1 MRCGDPALGSRAP
14 RARASRA
21 SGGDRRPLVAAG
33 AFVLVVLLLVSAAAP
48 PAAEANGIL
57 GTGISIPNPISLI
70 GSGISSLLGGLG
82 GDIAK
87 LAVGAFEAII
97 RALFAPIAKFITT
110 QLIGWVI
117 TVPNL
122 TQGNVS
128 RLEQTVEAMGGG
140 LLGAV
145 ATISIIRYW
154 AAGFA
159 GGGDSGFAALEG
171 LVRTVGAALFLA
183 SWPWLFDT
191 GVHLTNLFTASLM
204 GSAAVVNQTAR
215 LLAAGLG
222 AGVALSF
229 TPIGLFCNIAMA
241 VAASLLFLGLLLLKV
256 VVSAST
262 ILVFVGMPLAAVA
275 WPVVPWVAR
284 AAMRAFAVC
293 LLVPVL
299 WALCFAAGG
308 AAMLNAISFNA
319 PSALNTL
326 LQPLVA
332 IVLLYVMLK
341 LPVHLAR
348 VAMLGAAP
356 LGGGFV
362 SRAVSYAAGSQVR
375 DAARQHLPSWA
386 GGQRDTQQSQPESR
400 TATRLR
406 NAATLAG
413 AAASGGAAAAGGGDG
428 RRREPAAP
436 PRAARPG
443 LRAQR
448 TVARMRRRRPPRPTP
463 RRALQNGL
471 QTPSFAGREQD
482 FANEKFEA
490 EFRERTN
497 PVSAEQ
503 ARAALASLPGGTQR
517 GIGQLVSDHGAGA
530 REHLAYQA
538 MGEWSPEEREALRTL
553 AAASPDVR
561 AQAVSDAVGRG
572 REWRRRERRRS
583 AAGRRYRGARRGRRR
598 ARARPASRG
607 RTAIRAARPRGPPA
621 TLATQSVPSATAS
634 SSPAPAGLARLG
646 PRPARRRR
654 GEACRRRRC
663 AGACRRRASRAVPA
677 PTNCSRTDK
686 EARSCTPL
694 PPISSRS
701 CASGTSPSARSP
713 RRSSG
718 SCSASCGRGSSR
730 RCTGCWAR

>member
-1 MRCGDPALGSRAP
+1 MRSIGARRRSSVRLESAAGESRPASSRNH
-14 RARASRA
+14 
-21 SGGDRRPLVAAG
+21 RPLVAA
-33 AFVLVVLLLVSAAAP
+33 ATFVLVALLLVSAASP
-48 PAAEANGIL
+48 PAAEASGIL

-70 GSGISSLLGGLG
+70 GSGIGSLLGGLG

-122 TQGNVS
+122 TQGNVT

-145 ATISIIRYW
+145 ATISTVRYW

-171 LVRTVGAALFLA
+171 LVRTVAAALFLA
-183 SWPWLFDT
+183 SWPWVFDS
-191 GVHLTNLFTASLM
+191 GVHLTNLFTDSLM
-204 GSAAVVNQTAR
+204 GSTAVVDQTAR

-229 TPIGLFCNIAMA
+229 TPIGLFCNIAIA

-262 ILVFVGMPLAAVA
+262 ILVFVGMPLAVVA

-293 LLVPVL
+293 LLVPAL

-319 PSALNTL
+319 PGALNAL

-332 IVLLYVMLK
+332 VVLLYVMLK

-375 DAARQHLPSWA
+375 DATRAHLPSWA
-386 GGQRDTQQSQPESR
+386 GGQGNTQQSQPESQ

-406 NAATLAG
+406 TAATLAG
-413 AAASGGAAAAGGGDG
+413 AAASGGTAAAGAAMGAAGTGTATASGAAGSAGAANG
-428 RRREPAAP
+428 RAYAP
-436 PRAARPG
+436 PPTARVNAAG
-443 LRAQR
+443 G
-448 TVARMRRRRPPRPTP
+448 
-463 RRALQNGL
+463 LQNGL

-482 FANEKFEA
+482 FANERFEA
-490 EFRERTN
+490 EFRERTSA
-497 PVSAEQ
+497 VSAEQ
-503 ARAALASLPGGTQR
+503 AKAALASLPGGTQR
-517 GIGQLVSDHGAGA
+517 GVGQLVSDHGAGA

-553 AAASPDVR
+553 AAASPGVR
-561 AQAVSDAVGRG
+561 AQAVSDAVGDVANG
-572 REWRRRERRRS
+572 VDAS
-583 AAGRRYRGARRGRRR
+583 AAGGGGSEGAPREPWADGDPGGSP
-598 ARARPASRG
+598 ARSAGDAP
-607 RTAIRAARPRGPPA
+607 
-621 TLATQSVPSATAS
+621 TQSVPSAIAS
-634 SSPAPAGLARLG
+634 SSPAPGGAR
-646 PRPARRRR
+646 PPAPAA
-654 GEACRRRRC
+654 GEAPTRR
-663 AGACRRRASRAVPA
+663 S
-677 PTNCSRTDK
+677 
-686 EARSCTPL
+686 L
-694 PPISSRS
+694 PP
-701 CASGTSPSARSP
+701 GPV
-713 RRSSG
+713 RRSLPPPREP
-718 SCSASCGRGSSR
+718 RGPSPDELFPN
-730 RCTGCWAR
+730 G

>member
-1 MRCGDPALGSRAP
+1 MRALGALRRSGP
-14 RARASRA
+14 RLESAAGESQPS
-21 SGGDRRPLVAAG
+21 SGGNRRPVVAAG

-70 GSGISSLLGGLG
+70 GSGINSLLGGLG

-145 ATISIIRYW
+145 ATISTVRYW

-171 LVRTVGAALFLA
+171 LVRTVAAALFIA
-183 SWPWLFDT
+183 SWPWLFDS
-191 GVHLTNLFTASLM
+191 GVHLTNLFTGSLM
-204 GSAAVVNQTAR
+204 GSATVVDQTAR

-222 AGVALSF
+222 AGTALSF

-293 LLVPVL
+293 LLVPAL

-319 PSALNTL
+319 PSALNAL

-375 DAARQHLPSWA
+375 DATRAAPAQLGRRTARHPA
-386 GGQRDTQQSQPESR
+386 AQPESR
-400 TATRLR
+400 TGTRLR
-406 NAATLAG
+406 TAATLAG
-413 AAASGGAAAAGGGDG
+413 AAASGGAAAAGAAMGAAGTGTRRRERRGRVCGRGERARVCAAADRPGQRRGGLAERVADPELRRPRAGLRQREVRGGVPRANQSRVGRAGQGGAREPARWHPARDRTARLRSRRRRARASRLPGDG
-428 RRREPAAP
+428 RMVAGGARGAAHARRRQ
-436 PRAARPG
+436 PRRARPG
-443 LRAQR
+443 RQ
-448 TVARMRRRRPPRPTP
+448 RRRR
-463 RRALQNGL
+463 RR
-471 QTPSFAGREQD
+471 
-482 FANEKFEA
+482 
-490 EFRERTN
+490 
-497 PVSAEQ
+497 
-503 ARAALASLPGGTQR
+503 
-517 GIGQLVSDHGAGA
+517 
-530 REHLAYQA
+530 
-538 MGEWSPEEREALRTL
+538 
-553 AAASPDVR
+553 
-561 AQAVSDAVGRG
+561 

-583 AAGRRYRGARRGRRR
+583 AAGGR
-598 ARARPASRG
+598 
-607 RTAIRAARPRGPPA
+607 
-621 TLATQSVPSATAS
+621 
-634 SSPAPAGLARLG
+634 
-646 PRPARRRR
+646 
-654 GEACRRRRC
+654 
-663 AGACRRRASRAVPA
+663 
-677 PTNCSRTDK
+677 
-686 EARSCTPL
+686 
-694 PPISSRS
+694 
-701 CASGTSPSARSP
+701 
-713 RRSSG
+713 
-718 SCSASCGRGSSR
+718 
-730 RCTGCWAR
+730 

>member
-1 MRCGDPALGSRAP
+1 MSAPSEGRSAGSRA
-14 RARASRA
+14 
-21 SGGDRRPLVAAG
+21 RRPLVASA
-33 AFVLVVLLLVSAAAP
+33 AVVLVVLLLVSAAAP
-48 PAAEANGIL
+48 PAAQASGIL

-122 TQGNVS
+122 TQGRVL

-145 ATISIIRYW
+145 ATISTVRYW

-171 LVRTVGAALFLA
+171 LARTVAAALFLA
-183 SWPWLFDT
+183 SWPWLFDS
-191 GVHLTNLFTASLM
+191 GVHLTNLFTSSLM
-204 GSAAVVNQTAR
+204 GSTAVVDQTAR

-319 PSALNTL
+319 PSALNAL

-375 DAARQHLPSWA
+375 DTARQHLPSWA
-386 GGQRDTQQSQPESR
+386 GGQRDTQQQPASG
-400 TATRLR
+400 TAGRLR
-406 NAATLAG
+406 NAATLAS
-413 AAASGGAAAAGGGDG
+413 AAASGGAAGAGAAGSGAATAGGAAGSAGVSNGRAYAPPPSVQANAAGG
-428 RRREPAAP
+428 
-436 PRAARPG
+436 
-443 LRAQR
+443 
-448 TVARMRRRRPPRPTP
+448 
-463 RRALQNGL
+463 LQNGL

-490 EFRERTN
+490 EFRARTS

-503 ARAALASLPGGTQR
+503 ATAALASLPGGTQR

-538 MGEWSPEEREALRTL
+538 MGEWSREEREALRTL

-561 AQAVSDAVGRG
+561 AQAVSDALGEVANGVDA
-572 REWRRRERRRS
+572 S
-583 AAGRRYRGARRGRRR
+583 AAGPPAGDTDGLAGGGVVTESGPREPWADGDPGGSPARSASDSVPRGVASATPSPASMPNEGRAPQSAYGESPARRLLPPAPARRSLPPPR
-598 ARARPASRG
+598 E
-607 RTAIRAARPRGPPA
+607 PRGP
-621 TLATQSVPSATAS
+621 
-634 SSPAPAGLARLG
+634 SPDELFPKG
-646 PRPARRRR
+646 
-654 GEACRRRRC
+654 
-663 AGACRRRASRAVPA
+663 
-677 PTNCSRTDK
+677 
-686 EARSCTPL
+686 
-694 PPISSRS
+694 
-701 CASGTSPSARSP
+701 
-713 RRSSG
+713 
-718 SCSASCGRGSSR
+718 
-730 RCTGCWAR
+730 

>member
-1 MRCGDPALGSRAP
+1 MRSLGAVRRSGPRLESAAGTSQPSRG
-14 RARASRA
+14 RN
-21 SGGDRRPLVAAG
+21 RRPVVAVG
-33 AFVLVVLLLVSAAAP
+33 AVVLVVLVLVSAAAP
-48 PAAEANGIL
+48 PAAGANGIL

-70 GSGISSLLGGLG
+70 GSGIGSLLGGLG

-145 ATISIIRYW
+145 ATISTVRYW

-171 LVRTVGAALFLA
+171 LVRTVAAALFIA
-183 SWPWLFDT
+183 SWPWLFDS
-191 GVHLTNLFTASLM
+191 GVHLTNLFTGSLM
-204 GSAAVVNQTAR
+204 GSATVVNQTAR

-229 TPIGLFCNIAMA
+229 TPIGLFLNVAMA

-293 LLVPVL
+293 LLVPAL

-319 PSALNTL
+319 PSALNAL
-326 LQPLVA
+326 LAPLVA

-341 LPVHLAR
+341 LPMHLAR

-375 DAARQHLPSWA
+375 DTARQHLPSWA
-386 GGQRDTQQSQPESR
+386 GGQRDAQQQPESR
-400 TATRLR
+400 TGSRLR
-406 NAATLAG
+406 NATTLAG
-413 AAASGGAAAAGGGDG
+413 AASGGAAAAGAATAVGGMG
-428 RRREPAAP
+428 VPAAGGAAGPAGAANGRAYAP
-436 PRAARPG
+436 PPTARTNAAG
-443 LRAQR
+443 G
-448 TVARMRRRRPPRPTP
+448 
-463 RRALQNGL
+463 LQNGL

-497 PVSAEQ
+497 PVSGEQ
-503 ARAALASLPGGTQR
+503 ARAALASLPSDTQS
-517 GIGQLVSDHGAGA
+517 GVGELVSDHGAGA

-538 MGEWSPEEREALRTL
+538 MGEWSAEEREAMRTL

-561 AQAVSDAVGRG
+561 AQAVSDAFGEVANGVDA
-572 REWRRRERRRS
+572 S
-583 AAGRRYRGARRGRRR
+583 AAGPPPTGDSDGLSAGSSGSESAPHEPWAGGDPGGSPARSAGDS
-598 ARARPASRG
+598 ATQSTPPPAPSGVRPAGPGSGEAPPR
-607 RTAIRAARPRGPPA
+607 RSLPPAPVRRSLPPPREPRGP
-621 TLATQSVPSATAS
+621 
-634 SSPAPAGLARLG
+634 SPDELFPNG
-646 PRPARRRR
+646 
-654 GEACRRRRC
+654 
-663 AGACRRRASRAVPA
+663 
-677 PTNCSRTDK
+677 
-686 EARSCTPL
+686 
-694 PPISSRS
+694 
-701 CASGTSPSARSP
+701 
-713 RRSSG
+713 
-718 SCSASCGRGSSR
+718 
-730 RCTGCWAR
+730 

>member
-1 MRCGDPALGSRAP
+1 MRALGALRRSGP
-14 RARASRA
+14 RLESAAGESQPA
-21 SGGDRRPLVAAG
+21 SGRNRRPVVAAG

-145 ATISIIRYW
+145 ATISTVRYW

-171 LVRTVGAALFLA
+171 LVRTVAAALFLA
-183 SWPWLFDT
+183 SWPWLFDS
-191 GVHLTNLFTASLM
+191 GVHLTNLFTGSLM
-204 GSAAVVNQTAR
+204 GSATVVNQTAR

-222 AGVALSF
+222 AGTALSF

-293 LLVPVL
+293 LLVPAL

-319 PSALNTL
+319 PSALNAL
-326 LQPLVA
+326 LAPLVA

-356 LGGGFV
+356 IGGGFV

-375 DAARQHLPSWA
+375 GAARQHLPSWA
-386 GGQRDTQQSQPESR
+386 GGQRDTQQQQPESR
-400 TATRLR
+400 TGTRLR
-406 NAATLAG
+406 TAATLAG
-413 AAASGGAAAAGGGDG
+413 AAASGGATAAGAATAAGGIGV
-428 RRREPAAP
+428 PAASGAAGPAGAANGRAYAP
-436 PRAARPG
+436 PPTARANAAG
-443 LRAQR
+443 G
-448 TVARMRRRRPPRPTP
+448 
-463 RRALQNGL
+463 LQNGL

-490 EFRERTN
+490 EFRERTS
-497 PVSAEQ
+497 PVSGEQ

-561 AQAVSDAVGRG
+561 AQAVSDAFGEVANGVDA
-572 REWRRRERRRS
+572 S
-583 AAGRRYRGARRGRRR
+583 AAGPPPGGDTEGLAAGGGGSES
-598 ARARPASRG
+598 APASRG
-607 RTAIRAARPRGPPA
+607 RTGIRAAHRQGPPA
-621 TLATQSVPSATAS
+621 TLRRRACHPR
-634 SSPAPAGLARLG
+634 PRPRRRRPAGLARPG
-646 PRPARRRR
+646 PHS
-654 GEACRRRRC
+654 GEAPTRR
-663 AGACRRRASRAVPA
+663 SLPPA
-677 PTNCSRTDK
+677 PVR
-686 EARSCTPL
+686 RSL
-694 PPISSRS
+694 PPPREPR
-701 CASGTSPSARSP
+701 GPSPDELFP
-713 RRSSG
+713 NG
-718 SCSASCGRGSSR
+718 
-730 RCTGCWAR
+730 

>member
-1 MRCGDPALGSRAP
+1 MRSLGARRRSSPRLESAASESRPAGSRN
-14 RARASRA
+14 
-21 SGGDRRPLVAAG
+21 RRLLVAAG
-33 AFVLVVLLLVSAAAP
+33 AVVLVVLVLVSAAAP
-48 PAAEANGIL
+48 TAAAASGIL

-70 GSGISSLLGGLG
+70 GSGVSSLLGGLG

-122 TQGNVS
+122 TQGNVT
-128 RLEQTVEAMGGG
+128 RLEQTVEAMAGG

-145 ATISIIRYW
+145 ATISTIRYW

-171 LVRTVGAALFLA
+171 LIRTVAAALFLA
-183 SWPWLFDT
+183 SWPWVFES
-191 GVHLTNLFTASLM
+191 GVHLTNLFTGSLM
-204 GSAAVVNQTAR
+204 GSATVVNQTAR

-222 AGVALSF
+222 AGTALSF

-293 LLVPVL
+293 LLVPAL

-319 PSALNTL
+319 PSALNAL

-375 DAARQHLPSWA
+375 DTARQHLPSWA
-386 GGQRDTQQSQPESR
+386 GGQRDTQQSQPASG
-400 TATRLR
+400 TASRLR
-406 NAATLAG
+406 GAATLAG
-413 AAASGGAAAAGGGDG
+413 AAASGGAAAAGAAMGAAGTGSATASAAAGSAGAANG
-428 RRREPAAP
+428 RAYVPPPSAQANAA
-436 PRAARPG
+436 G
-443 LRAQR
+443 
-448 TVARMRRRRPPRPTP
+448 
-463 RRALQNGL
+463 ALQNGL

-482 FANEKFEA
+482 FANERFEA
-490 EFRERTN
+490 DFRERTS

-503 ARAALASLPGGTQR
+503 AKAALASLPGGTQR

-561 AQAVSDAVGRG
+561 AQAVSDGFGEVANGVDA
-572 REWRRRERRRS
+572 S
-583 AAGRRYRGARRGRRR
+583 AAG
-598 ARARPASRG
+598 P
-607 RTAIRAARPRGPPA
+607 PPA
-621 TLATQSVPSATAS
+621 GDTDGLAAGGGGSESAPREPWADGDSGGSPARSAGDSPTESVPSATAS
-634 SSPAPAGLARLG
+634 SSPGGARPPGPAS
-646 PRPARRRR
+646 
-654 GEACRRRRC
+654 GEAPTRR
-663 AGACRRRASRAVPA
+663 S
-677 PTNCSRTDK
+677 
-686 EARSCTPL
+686 L
-694 PPISSRS
+694 PPGPVGRS
-701 CASGTSPSARSP
+701 LPPPREPRGPSPDELFP
-713 RRSSG
+713 NG
-718 SCSASCGRGSSR
+718 
-730 RCTGCWAR
+730 

>member
-1 MRCGDPALGSRAP
+1 M
-14 RARASRA
+14 
-21 SGGDRRPLVAAG
+21 
-33 AFVLVVLLLVSAAAP
+33 LVVLVLVSAAAP

-145 ATISIIRYW
+145 ATISTVRYW

-171 LVRTVGAALFLA
+171 LVRTVAAALFLA
-183 SWPWLFDT
+183 SWPWLFDS
-191 GVHLTNLFTASLM
+191 GVHLTNLFTGSLM
-204 GSAAVVNQTAR
+204 GSATVVNQTAR

-293 LLVPVL
+293 LLVPAL

-319 PSALNTL
+319 PSALNAL
-326 LQPLVA
+326 LAPLVA

-375 DAARQHLPSWA
+375 DTARQHLPSWA
-386 GGQRDTQQSQPESR
+386 GGQRDAQQQQPESR
-400 TATRLR
+400 TGTRLR

-413 AAASGGAAAAGGGDG
+413 AASGGAAAAGAAMGAGGIG
-428 RRREPAAP
+428 VPAAGGAAGPAGAANGRAYAP
-436 PRAARPG
+436 PPTARANAAG
-443 LRAQR
+443 G
-448 TVARMRRRRPPRPTP
+448 
-463 RRALQNGL
+463 LQNGL

-497 PVSAEQ
+497 PVSGEQ
-503 ARAALASLPGGTQR
+503 ARAALASLPGETQR
-517 GIGQLVSDHGAGA
+517 GVGELVSDHGAGA

-561 AQAVSDAVGRG
+561 AQAVSDVMGDVANGVDA
-572 REWRRRERRRS
+572 S
-583 AAGRRYRGARRGRRR
+583 AAGPPPAGDSDGLAAGGGGSESAPHEPWAGGDPGGSPARSAGDS
-598 ARARPASRG
+598 ATQSTPPPAPSGVRPAGPGSGEAPPR
-607 RTAIRAARPRGPPA
+607 RSLPPAPVRRSLPPPREPRGP
-621 TLATQSVPSATAS
+621 
-634 SSPAPAGLARLG
+634 SPDELFPNG
-646 PRPARRRR
+646 
-654 GEACRRRRC
+654 
-663 AGACRRRASRAVPA
+663 
-677 PTNCSRTDK
+677 
-686 EARSCTPL
+686 
-694 PPISSRS
+694 
-701 CASGTSPSARSP
+701 
-713 RRSSG
+713 
-718 SCSASCGRGSSR
+718 
-730 RCTGCWAR
+730 

>member
-1 MRCGDPALGSRAP
+1 MRGGDPALASRAP
-14 RARASRA
+14 QARAGPPA
-21 SGGDRRPLVAAG
+21 AATVRPLVAAG
-33 AFVLVVLLLVSAAAP
+33 AFVLVALLLVSAAAP
-48 PAAEANGIL
+48 PAAEASGIL

-70 GSGISSLLGGLG
+70 GSGLGSLLGGLG

-122 TQGNVS
+122 TQGRVS

-145 ATISIIRYW
+145 ATISTVRYW

-171 LVRTVGAALFLA
+171 LVRTVAAALFLA
-183 SWPWLFDT
+183 SWPWVFDS
-191 GVHLTNLFTASLM
+191 GVHLTNLFTSSLM
-204 GSAAVVNQTAR
+204 GSTAVVDQTAR

-293 LLVPVL
+293 LLVPAL

-319 PSALNTL
+319 PSALNAL
-326 LQPLVA
+326 LAPLVA

-375 DAARQHLPSWA
+375 DATRAHLPSWA
-386 GGQRDTQQSQPESR
+386 GGQRDTQQSQPEGR

-406 NAATLAG
+406 TAATLAG
-413 AAASGGAAAAGGGDG
+413 AAASGGATAAGAAMGAAGTGTATASGAAGSAGAANG
-428 RRREPAAP
+428 RAYAP
-436 PRAARPG
+436 PPTARANAAG
-443 LRAQR
+443 AF
-448 TVARMRRRRPPRPTP
+448 
-463 RRALQNGL
+463 QNGL

-482 FANEKFEA
+482 FANERFEA
-490 EFRERTN
+490 EFRERTS
-497 PVSAEQ
+497 PVS
-503 ARAALASLPGGTQR
+503 
-517 GIGQLVSDHGAGA
+517 
-530 REHLAYQA
+530 
-538 MGEWSPEEREALRTL
+538 GE
-553 AAASPDVR
+553 
-561 AQAVSDAVGRG
+561 
-572 REWRRRERRRS
+572 
-583 AAGRRYRGARRGRRR
+583 
-598 ARARPASRG
+598 
-607 RTAIRAARPRGPPA
+607 
-621 TLATQSVPSATAS
+621 
-634 SSPAPAGLARLG
+634 
-646 PRPARRRR
+646 
-654 GEACRRRRC
+654 
-663 AGACRRRASRAVPA
+663 
-677 PTNCSRTDK
+677 
-686 EARSCTPL
+686 
-694 PPISSRS
+694 
-701 CASGTSPSARSP
+701 
-713 RRSSG
+713 
-718 SCSASCGRGSSR
+718 
-730 RCTGCWAR
+730 

>member
-1 MRCGDPALGSRAP
+1 MRPVRTLPQSDSCVESATSERRRADG
-14 RARASRA
+14 R
-21 SGGDRRPLVAAG
+21 DRRPLVAAG
-33 AFVLVVLLLVSAAAP
+33 ALVLVALLLISAATP
-48 PAAEANGIL
+48 RAAEAKGIL
-57 GTGISIPNPISLI
+57 GTGISIPNPISII
-70 GSGISSLLGGLG
+70 GGGISSLLGGLG

-117 TVPNL
+117 TVPDL

-128 RLEQTVEAMGGG
+128 QLEQTVEAMGGG

-145 ATISIIRYW
+145 ATISVIRYW
-154 AAGFA
+154 VAGFA
-159 GGGDSGFAALEG
+159 GGGDSGFSALEG

-183 SWPWLFDT
+183 SWPWLFGT
-191 GVHLTNLFTASLM
+191 AVHLTNLFTGSLM
-204 GSAAVVNQTAR
+204 GSATVVNQTAR

-222 AGVALSF
+222 AGIALSF
-229 TPIGLFCNIAMA
+229 TPIGLFLNIAMA

-256 VVSAST
+256 VVSILM
-262 ILVFVGMPLAAVA
+262 ILVFVGMLFVAVV
-275 WPVVPWVAR
+275 WPVVLWVAWV
-284 AAMRAFAVC
+284 AMRAFAVC
-293 LLVPVL
+293 LIVPVL

-308 AAMLNAISFNA
+308 AAMLNAVSFNA
-319 PSALNTL
+319 PSVLNSL

-386 GGQRDTQQSQPESR
+386 GGQPGAQQPQTESR

-413 AAASGGAAAAGGGDG
+413 AAATGGAAAAGAASAGATATGGAGSAAASGGGAAGAGSGAGTASGASNG
-428 RRREPAAP
+428 RAYTP
-436 PRAARPG
+436 PPSAQTRAAG
-443 LRAQR
+443 AW
-448 TVARMRRRRPPRPTP
+448 
-463 RRALQNGL
+463 QNGL

-490 EFRERTN
+490 EFRGRTN
-497 PVSAEQ
+497 PISVEQ
-503 ARAALASLPGGTQR
+503 ATAAFASLPDDTQR

-561 AQAVSDAVGRG
+561 AQAVTDAVGDAANGVGYGGVAEGVPHEPWAGDDSVAWTGGSAGDPGAHRAPSSAAPPPSAPTEFAPAG
-572 REWRRRERRRS
+572 PAPGAAPAQRSLPAPPARRS
-583 AAGRRYRGARRGRRR
+583 L
-598 ARARPASRG
+598 PAPRE
-607 RTAIRAARPRGPPA
+607 PRGP
-621 TLATQSVPSATAS
+621 
-634 SSPAPAGLARLG
+634 SPDELFPNG
-646 PRPARRRR
+646 
-654 GEACRRRRC
+654 
-663 AGACRRRASRAVPA
+663 
-677 PTNCSRTDK
+677 
-686 EARSCTPL
+686 
-694 PPISSRS
+694 
-701 CASGTSPSARSP
+701 
-713 RRSSG
+713 
-718 SCSASCGRGSSR
+718 
-730 RCTGCWAR
+730 

>member
-1 MRCGDPALGSRAP
+1 MRSLGARRRSGP
-14 RARASRA
+14 RLESAASASRPA
-21 SGGDRRPLVAAG
+21 GSGRGRRPLVAVAI
-33 AFVLVVLLLVSAAAP
+33 VVLALLLLGSAASP
-48 PAAEANGIL
+48 PAAEASGIL

-122 TQGNVS
+122 TQGNVT
-128 RLEQTVEAMGGG
+128 RLEQTVEAMAGG

-145 ATISIIRYW
+145 ATISTIRYW

-171 LVRTVGAALFLA
+171 LIRTVAAALFLA
-183 SWPWLFDT
+183 SWPWVFES
-191 GVHLTNLFTASLM
+191 GVHLTNLFTSSLM
-204 GSAAVVNQTAR
+204 GSTAVVDQTAR

-293 LLVPVL
+293 LLVPAL

-319 PSALNTL
+319 PSALNAL

-341 LPVHLAR
+341 LPMHLAR

-375 DAARQHLPSWA
+375 DTARQHLPSWA
-386 GGQRDTQQSQPESR
+386 GGQRGHTQQSQPEGR

-406 NAATLAG
+406 TAATLAG
-413 AAASGGAAAAGGGDG
+413 AAASGGAAAAGAAMGGAGAGSATAGGAAGSAGAANG
-428 RRREPAAP
+428 RAYAP
-436 PRAARPG
+436 PPSAQANAAG
-443 LRAQR
+443 
-448 TVARMRRRRPPRPTP
+448 
-463 RRALQNGL
+463 ALQNGL
-471 QTPSFAGREQD
+471 QTPSFAGREGD
-482 FANEKFEA
+482 FANERFEA
-490 EFRERTN
+490 EFRERTS

-517 GIGQLVSDHGAGA
+517 GVGQLVSDHGAGA

-561 AQAVSDAVGRG
+561 AQAVSDASGEVANGVDASG
-572 REWRRRERRRS
+572 AGPPPAGDTAGLAADGGGSAPRETWADGDPGGSPARS
-583 AAGRRYRGARRGRRR
+583 AGD
-598 ARARPASRG
+598 P
-607 RTAIRAARPRGPPA
+607 
-621 TLATQSVPSATAS
+621 ATQSVPSATAS
-634 SSPAPAGLARLG
+634 SSPGGARPPG
-646 PRPARRRR
+646 PGS
-654 GEACRRRRC
+654 GE
-663 AGACRRRASRAVPA
+663 VP
-677 PTNCSRTDK
+677 
-686 EARSCTPL
+686 
-694 PPISSRS
+694 
-701 CASGTSPSARSP
+701 P
-713 RRSSG
+713 RRSLPPAPVRRSLPPPREP
-718 SCSASCGRGSSR
+718 RGPSPDELFPN
-730 RCTGCWAR
+730 G

>member
-1 MRCGDPALGSRAP
+1 MVVLALLLLGSA
-14 RARASRA
+14 AS
-21 SGGDRRPLVAAG
+21 
-33 AFVLVVLLLVSAAAP
+33 P
-48 PAAEANGIL
+48 PAAEASGIL

-70 GSGISSLLGGLG
+70 GSGIGSLLGGLG

-145 ATISIIRYW
+145 ATISTIRYW

-171 LVRTVGAALFLA
+171 LGRTVAAALFLA
-183 SWPWLFDT
+183 SWPWLFDS
-191 GVHLTNLFTASLM
+191 GVHLTNLFTSSLM
-204 GSAAVVNQTAR
+204 GSTAVVNQTAR

-284 AAMRAFAVC
+284 AALRAFAVC
-293 LLVPVL
+293 LLVPAL
-299 WALCFAAGG
+299 WALCFAAAG

-319 PSALNTL
+319 PSTLNAL

-375 DAARQHLPSWA
+375 DATRAHLPSWA
-386 GGQRDTQQSQPESR
+386 GGQRDTQQSQPASQ

-406 NAATLAG
+406 TAATLAG
-413 AAASGGAAAAGGGDG
+413 AAASGGAAAAGAAMGAAGTRAATVSGAAGSAATANG
-428 RRREPAAP
+428 RAYAP
-436 PRAARPG
+436 PPT
-443 LRAQR
+443 AQAN
-448 TVARMRRRRPPRPTP
+448 TAG
-463 RRALQNGL
+463 ALQNGL

-490 EFRERTN
+490 EFRARTT

-503 ARAALASLPGGTQR
+503 ATAALASLPGETQR

-538 MGEWSPEEREALRTL
+538 MGEWSPDEREALRTL

-561 AQAVSDAVGRG
+561 AQAVSDVFDEVAHGVDA
-572 REWRRRERRRS
+572 S
-583 AAGRRYRGARRGRRR
+583 AAG
-598 ARARPASRG
+598 P
-607 RTAIRAARPRGPPA
+607 PPA
-621 TLATQSVPSATAS
+621 GDTGGLTGGGGAESAPREPWADGDPGGSPARSAGDSATQSTPSATAS
-634 SSPAPAGLARLG
+634 RPPASGEAPTRRSLPPAPVRRSLPPPRG
-646 PRPARRRR
+646 PRGP
-654 GEACRRRRC
+654 
-663 AGACRRRASRAVPA
+663 
-677 PTNCSRTDK
+677 
-686 EARSCTPL
+686 
-694 PPISSRS
+694 
-701 CASGTSPSARSP
+701 SPDELFP
-713 RRSSG
+713 HG
-718 SCSASCGRGSSR
+718 
-730 RCTGCWAR
+730 

>member
-1 MRCGDPALGSRAP
+1 MRSLGARRRSGPRLESAASASQPAGSGR
-14 RARASRA
+14 
-21 SGGDRRPLVAAG
+21 GRRPLVAVAI
-33 AFVLVVLLLVSAAAP
+33 VVLALLLLGSAASP
-48 PAAEANGIL
+48 PAAEASGIL

-122 TQGNVS
+122 TQGNVT
-128 RLEQTVEAMGGG
+128 RLEQTVEAMAGG

-145 ATISIIRYW
+145 ATISTIRYW

-171 LVRTVGAALFLA
+171 LIRTVAAALFLA
-183 SWPWLFDT
+183 SWPWVFES
-191 GVHLTNLFTASLM
+191 GVHLTNLFTSSLM
-204 GSAAVVNQTAR
+204 GSTAVVDQTAR

-293 LLVPVL
+293 LLVPAL

-319 PSALNTL
+319 PSALNAL

-341 LPVHLAR
+341 LPMHLAR

-375 DAARQHLPSWA
+375 DTARQHLPSWA
-386 GGQRDTQQSQPESR
+386 GGQRDAQQSQPQSQ

-406 NAATLAG
+406 TAATLAG
-413 AAASGGAAAAGGGDG
+413 AAASGGAAAAGAAMGGAGAGSATAGGAAGSAGAANG
-428 RRREPAAP
+428 RAYAP
-436 PRAARPG
+436 PPSAQANAAG
-443 LRAQR
+443 
-448 TVARMRRRRPPRPTP
+448 
-463 RRALQNGL
+463 ALQNGL
-471 QTPSFAGREQD
+471 QTPSFAGREGD
-482 FANEKFEA
+482 FANERFEA
-490 EFRERTN
+490 EFRERTS

-517 GIGQLVSDHGAGA
+517 GVGQLVSDHGAGA

-561 AQAVSDAVGRG
+561 AQAVSDASGEVANGVDASG
-572 REWRRRERRRS
+572 AGPPPAGDTAGLAADGGGSAPRETWADGDPGGSPARS
-583 AAGRRYRGARRGRRR
+583 AGD
-598 ARARPASRG
+598 
-607 RTAIRAARPRGPPA
+607 PA
-621 TLATQSVPSATAS
+621 TQTVPSAPAS
-634 SSPAPAGLARLG
+634 SSPGGARPPG
-646 PRPARRRR
+646 PGS
-654 GEACRRRRC
+654 GE
-663 AGACRRRASRAVPA
+663 VP
-677 PTNCSRTDK
+677 
-686 EARSCTPL
+686 
-694 PPISSRS
+694 
-701 CASGTSPSARSP
+701 P
-713 RRSSG
+713 RRSLPPAPVRRSLPPPREP
-718 SCSASCGRGSSR
+718 RGPSPDELFPN
-730 RCTGCWAR
+730 G

>member
-1 MRCGDPALGSRAP
+1 MRSIGARRRSSVRLESAAGESRPASSRNH
-14 RARASRA
+14 
-21 SGGDRRPLVAAG
+21 RPLVAA
-33 AFVLVVLLLVSAAAP
+33 ATFVLVALLLVSAASP
-48 PAAEANGIL
+48 PAAEASGIL

-70 GSGISSLLGGLG
+70 GSGIGSLRGGLG

-122 TQGNVS
+122 TQGNVT

-145 ATISIIRYW
+145 ATISTVRYW

-171 LVRTVGAALFLA
+171 LVRTVAAALFLA
-183 SWPWLFDT
+183 SWPWVFDS
-191 GVHLTNLFTASLM
+191 GVHLTNLFTDSLM
-204 GSAAVVNQTAR
+204 GSTAVVDQTAR

-229 TPIGLFCNIAMA
+229 TPIGLFCNIAIA

-262 ILVFVGMPLAAVA
+262 ILVFVGMPLAVVA

-293 LLVPVL
+293 LLVPAL

-319 PSALNTL
+319 PGALNAL

-332 IVLLYVMLK
+332 VVLLYVMLK

-375 DAARQHLPSWA
+375 DATRAHLPSWA
-386 GGQRDTQQSQPESR
+386 GGQGNTQQSQPESQ

-406 NAATLAG
+406 TAATLAG
-413 AAASGGAAAAGGGDG
+413 AAASGGTAAAGAAMGAAGTGTATASGAAGSAGAANG
-428 RRREPAAP
+428 RAYAP
-436 PRAARPG
+436 PPTARVNAAG
-443 LRAQR
+443 G
-448 TVARMRRRRPPRPTP
+448 
-463 RRALQNGL
+463 LQNGL

-482 FANEKFEA
+482 FANERFEA
-490 EFRERTN
+490 EFRERTSA
-497 PVSAEQ
+497 VSAEQ
-503 ARAALASLPGGTQR
+503 AKAALASLPGGTQR
-517 GIGQLVSDHGAGA
+517 GVGQLVSDHGAGA

-553 AAASPDVR
+553 AAASPGVR
-561 AQAVSDAVGRG
+561 AQAVSDAVGDVANG
-572 REWRRRERRRS
+572 VDAS
-583 AAGRRYRGARRGRRR
+583 AAGGGGSEGAPREPWADGDPGGSP
-598 ARARPASRG
+598 ARSAGDAP
-607 RTAIRAARPRGPPA
+607 
-621 TLATQSVPSATAS
+621 TQSVPSAIAS
-634 SSPAPAGLARLG
+634 SSPAPGGAR
-646 PRPARRRR
+646 PPAPAA
-654 GEACRRRRC
+654 GEAPTRR
-663 AGACRRRASRAVPA
+663 S
-677 PTNCSRTDK
+677 
-686 EARSCTPL
+686 L
-694 PPISSRS
+694 PP
-701 CASGTSPSARSP
+701 GPV
-713 RRSSG
+713 RRSLPPPREP
-718 SCSASCGRGSSR
+718 RGPSPDELFPN
-730 RCTGCWAR
+730 G

>member
-1 MRCGDPALGSRAP
+1 MRSLGARRRSSPRLESAASESRPAGSRN
-14 RARASRA
+14 
-21 SGGDRRPLVAAG
+21 RRPLVAAG
-33 AFVLVVLLLVSAAAP
+33 AVVLVVLVLVSAAAP
-48 PAAEANGIL
+48 TAAAASGIL

-70 GSGISSLLGGLG
+70 GSGVSSLLGGLG

-122 TQGNVS
+122 TQGNVT
-128 RLEQTVEAMGGG
+128 RLEQTVEAMAGG

-145 ATISIIRYW
+145 ATISTIRYW

-171 LVRTVGAALFLA
+171 LVRTVAAALFLA
-183 SWPWLFDT
+183 SWPWVFES
-191 GVHLTNLFTASLM
+191 GVHLTNLFTSSLM
-204 GSAAVVNQTAR
+204 GSTAVVDQTAR

-293 LLVPVL
+293 LLVPAL

-319 PSALNTL
+319 PSALNAL

-375 DAARQHLPSWA
+375 DTARQHLPSWA
-386 GGQRDTQQSQPESR
+386 GGQRGHTQQSQPEGR

-406 NAATLAG
+406 TAATLAG
-413 AAASGGAAAAGGGDG
+413 AAASGGAAAAGAAMGGAGAGSATAGGAAGSAGAANG
-428 RRREPAAP
+428 RAYAP
-436 PRAARPG
+436 PPTAQANAAG
-443 LRAQR
+443 
-448 TVARMRRRRPPRPTP
+448 
-463 RRALQNGL
+463 ALQNGL

-482 FANEKFEA
+482 FANERFEA
-490 EFRERTN
+490 ESRERTS
-497 PVSAEQ
+497 PVSGEQ
-503 ARAALASLPGGTQR
+503 AKAALASLPGGTQR

-561 AQAVSDAVGRG
+561 AQAVSDAFGEVANGVDA
-572 REWRRRERRRS
+572 S
-583 AAGRRYRGARRGRRR
+583 AAGPPPGSETEGLAANGGGSAPREPWADGDPGGSPARSAGDS
-598 ARARPASRG
+598 P
-607 RTAIRAARPRGPPA
+607 
-621 TLATQSVPSATAS
+621 TQSVPSATAS
-634 SSPAPAGLARLG
+634 SPPSGTRPPGPGSGEAPTRRSLPPAPV
-646 PRPARRRR
+646 RR
-654 GEACRRRRC
+654 
-663 AGACRRRASRAVPA
+663 S
-677 PTNCSRTDK
+677 
-686 EARSCTPL
+686 L
-694 PPISSRS
+694 PPPREPR
-701 CASGTSPSARSP
+701 GPSPDELFP
-713 RRSSG
+713 NG
-718 SCSASCGRGSSR
+718 
-730 RCTGCWAR
+730 

>member
-1 MRCGDPALGSRAP
+1 MRSLGARRRSSPRLESAAGESQPACSRN
-14 RARASRA
+14 
-21 SGGDRRPLVAAG
+21 RRPLVAAG

-48 PAAEANGIL
+48 PAAEASGIL

-145 ATISIIRYW
+145 ATISTVRYW

-171 LVRTVGAALFLA
+171 LVRTVAAALFLA
-183 SWPWLFDT
+183 SWPWLFDS
-191 GVHLTNLFTASLM
+191 GVHLTNLFTGSLM
-204 GSAAVVNQTAR
+204 GSATVVDQTAR

-222 AGVALSF
+222 AGIALSF

-293 LLVPVL
+293 LLVPAL

-319 PSALNTL
+319 PSALNAL

-375 DAARQHLPSWA
+375 DATRQHLPSWA

-406 NAATLAG
+406 TAATLAG
-413 AAASGGAAAAGGGDG
+413 AAASGGAAAAGAAMGAAGTGVAAAGGAAGSAGASERSRVCTAADRPGQRRGGFAERVADPELRRPRAGLRQREVRGGVPRANQSRVGRTGQSGAREPARWHPARDRTARLRSRRRRARASRLPGDG
-428 RRREPAAP
+428 RMVAGGARGAAHARRRQ
-436 PRAARPG
+436 PRRARPG
-443 LRAQR
+443 RQRCLR
-448 TVARMRRRRPPRPTP
+448 
-463 RRALQNGL
+463 
-471 QTPSFAGREQD
+471 
-482 FANEKFEA
+482 
-490 EFRERTN
+490 
-497 PVSAEQ
+497 
-503 ARAALASLPGGTQR
+503 
-517 GIGQLVSDHGAGA
+517 
-530 REHLAYQA
+530 
-538 MGEWSPEEREALRTL
+538 
-553 AAASPDVR
+553 
-561 AQAVSDAVGRG
+561 RG
-572 REWRRRERRRS
+572 REWRRHERRRF
-583 AAGRRYRGARRGRRR
+583 AAGGDTEGS
-598 ARARPASRG
+598 P
-607 RTAIRAARPRGPPA
+607 RAAAGAAPREPWADGDPGGSPA
-621 TLATQSVPSATAS
+621 RSAGDAPTQSVPSATAS
-634 SSPAPAGLARLG
+634 PASAPGGARPPGPASGEAPTRRSLPPAPV
-646 PRPARRRR
+646 RR
-654 GEACRRRRC
+654 
-663 AGACRRRASRAVPA
+663 S
-677 PTNCSRTDK
+677 
-686 EARSCTPL
+686 L
-694 PPISSRS
+694 PPPREPR
-701 CASGTSPSARSP
+701 GPSPDELFP
-713 RRSSG
+713 NG
-718 SCSASCGRGSSR
+718 
-730 RCTGCWAR
+730 